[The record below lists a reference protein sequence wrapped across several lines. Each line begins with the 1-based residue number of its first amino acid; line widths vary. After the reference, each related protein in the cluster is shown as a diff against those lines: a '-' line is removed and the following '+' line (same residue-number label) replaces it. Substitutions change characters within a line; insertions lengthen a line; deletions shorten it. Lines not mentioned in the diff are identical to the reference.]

1 MSIAISIFAIGLLI
15 ALHEAGHFF
24 AARRVGMKVIRYSIG
39 LLKAIVSWTSKK
51 TGITYQIGILPL
63 GGFVQIKG
71 MNPFEDGA
79 FEDADSYQTK
89 SVWRRM
95 LVVVGG
101 PVVNLLVAWA
111 VLFGLYVVGNPEY
124 VNKPGVGDVVSGGP
138 ADKAGLE
145 TGDYLISLNGEKLET
160 WKDLVKGLQS
170 HPDERVALEVKRGD
184 NKLAVEVTPMNMDGI
199 GKIGIGQPRER
210 ISLPVHIAALAAA
223 QKCAQVIGD
232 TISGIAMSLTG
243 SGGDLQTVGPV
254 GIVKMAATT
263 LNTGFREFLA
273 LVAYLSVMLFMFN
286 LFPLPALDGGRAVF
300 LFYEAVTRK
309 QISPKVDAIVNT
321 VGFVLLIG
329 LIGAMTIKEL
339 FVG

>member
-1 MSIAISIFAIGLLI
+1 MSFAVSIFAIGLLI

-24 AARRVGMKVIRYSIG
+24 AARRVGMKVVRYSIG
-39 LLKAIVSWTSKK
+39 LLKAVVSWTSKK
-51 TGITYQIGILPL
+51 TGISYQIGILPL

-71 MNPFEDGA
+71 MNPFEEGA

-101 PVVNLLVAWA
+101 PIVNLLVAWI
-111 VLFGLYVVGNPEY
+111 VLFGLYVVGNPDY

-145 TGDYLISLNGEKLET
+145 TGDRLMSLNGETLET
-160 WKDLVKGLQS
+160 WEDLVKGLRA
-170 HPDERVALEVKRGD
+170 HPDEVVALEVRRGGD
-184 NKLAVEVTPMNMDGI
+184 KLTIEVTPMNVDGI
-199 GKIGIGQPRER
+199 GKIGIGQPREKV
-210 ISLPVHIAALAAA
+210 SLPVHIAALAAA
-223 QKCAQVIGD
+223 VKCAQIING
-232 TISGIAMSLTG
+232 TISGLAMTLTG

-273 LVAYLSVMLFMFN
+273 LVAYLSVMLFIFN
-286 LFPLPALDGGRAVF
+286 LFPLPALDGGRTVF
-300 LFYEAVTRK
+300 LLYEAIARRRV
-309 QISPKVDAIVNT
+309 SPRVDAIVNT
-321 VGFVLLIG
+321 IGFVILIG
-329 LIGAMTIKEL
+329 LIGAMTVKEL